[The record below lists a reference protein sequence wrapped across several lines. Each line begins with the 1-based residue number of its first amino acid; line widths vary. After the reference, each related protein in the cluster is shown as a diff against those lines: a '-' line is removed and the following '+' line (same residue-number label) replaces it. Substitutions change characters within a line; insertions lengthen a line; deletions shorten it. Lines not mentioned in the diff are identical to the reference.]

1 MKIIKD
7 IKELKKHLKDN
18 HTSIGFVP
26 TMGAL
31 HEGHISLIKQA
42 RVENKTVVV
51 SIFVNPTQF
60 LQGEDFSSYPSKD
73 LADTK
78 ICELAGVDIL
88 FMPDINTMYQKE
100 ELSIKA
106 PNSRSYILEGLGR
119 PGHFD
124 GVLQIVLKLFNIVN
138 PTNAYFGKKDAQQ
151 LLLIKQMVSDLF
163 LDINIVECEIIR
175 DDNGLAL
182 SSRNT
187 YLSDDEKIE
196 ALNIVK
202 SLRVATQK
210 IMSGETSI
218 KEIKDSM
225 NQVLKDMDIEYVEIL
240 SRDFKTL
247 EHIELKNSIILV
259 ASRVGTTRLIDNLWI

>member
-7 IKELKKHLKDN
+7 IQELKQELKL
-18 HTSIGFVP
+18 TSESIGFVP

-42 RVENKTVVV
+42 RDENELVVV

-78 ICELAGVDIL
+78 ICELAKVDIL
-88 FMPDINTMYQKE
+88 FMPDTNTIYKKD
-100 ELSIKA
+100 ELSVKA
-106 PNSRSYILEGLGR
+106 PQKRSYILEGFGR

-124 GVLQIVLKLFNIVN
+124 GVLQIVLKLFNIVR

-151 LLLIKQMVSDLF
+151 LSLIKQMVSDLF
-163 LDINIVECEIIR
+163 MDINIIECEIIR
-175 DDNGLAL
+175 DDDGLAL

-187 YLSDDEKIE
+187 YLGSDEKKL

-202 SLRVATQK
+202 SLRVATQEVMTGTQDIEK
-210 IMSGETSI
+210 IKKSM
-218 KEIKDSM
+218 EI
-225 NQVLKDMDIEYVEIL
+225 VLKDMDIEYIEIL
-240 SRDFKTL
+240 SRDFKKL
-247 EHIELKNSIILV
+247 ENIELKNSIILV
-259 ASRVGTTRLIDNLWI
+259 AIRVGTTRLIDNIWI